1 MKDKFNFWDEI
12 CGTLP
17 FRRLGLK
24 KITPYSLEVFDTWY
38 FNHYPYLK
46 KYFSKDSLKDQRVL
60 EIGLGFGSVGEYL
73 ALNSKE

>member
-46 KYFSKDSLKDQRVL
+46 KYFSKDSLIPFATNSSPTKKNTTIKD
-60 EIGLGFGSVGEYL
+60 I
-73 ALNSKE
+73 KK